1 MGIQDREYYRRWLRG
16 DSQPK
21 RPPSPSP
28 PSPRT
33 PYRPRAAPPRTPST
47 PGYLVRQQREQR
59 RRRNKLALL
68 FVALLAIAAGIW
80 ALNNYGVLDSLFS
93 DDASGTSEAAADDA
107 GGSAGT
113 GAESTESPAAGNAS
127 PGSLNEAGSTPA
139 AGNRSAVAPP
149 TETPPAE
156 CPDQA
161 EVADLD
167 ADAEFPT
174 YIVKTGDT
182 MSAISRRIGIPVHAL
197 IALNPDVDPDIIHA
211 GDVLRIGTDAPRM
224 LEPRPRSGIEP
235 DEMADLQWLALSL
248 VNDARQAEG
257 LRQVT
262 LGTNLAP
269 QGHAED
275 MAEHCFLSHWGTT
288 GLKPYMR
295 YSLAGG
301 VQANAENVSGSSFCP
316 DNPSRYAQKPLP
328 EKAREA
334 FEGLMNSPG
343 HRANILRPQHRVLH
357 LGMAY
362 RAPNFWLVQHF
373 SGRYAAFAQLP
384 EIANGR
390 LSFDMSACN
399 GAQISN
405 DDLGVQV
412 RYDPLPAPLTPGQLQ
427 RTSCYSKGGTL
438 AQLRPPIR
446 WPRSWFMS
454 YDERDWFMQTGS
466 ECLDPRTLSRALPP
480 AQSYEEAASL
490 KDAETSRLLALPEIG
505 YWITADQWDVD
516 DGNVR
521 VTADLSTLSRLENK
535 GVYTI
540 VIWGTVGG
548 ERVPIAEYS
557 IIAD

>member
-59 RRRNKLALL
+59 RRRNKFALL
-68 FVALLAIAAGIW
+68 FVVLLAIAAGIW
-80 ALNNYGVLDSLFS
+80 ALNNYGVLDALFGGS
-93 DDASGTSEAAADDA
+93 GNGTSETAPSSGDTAATDA
-107 GGSAGT
+107 GESSSTAATRTTGT
-113 GAESTESPAAGNAS
+113 DSTQPSGTDNTSPSSQNQ
-127 PGSLNEAGSTPA
+127 AGSTPP
-139 AGNRSAVAPP
+139 AGNDSTQPPATDDASPNNPNETGSTPAGSNDNAVAPP
-149 TETPPAE
+149 AEAEIPPPAE
-156 CPDQA
+156 CPDPA
-161 EVADLD
+161 EVATS
-167 ADAEFPT
+167 ADST
-174 YIVKTGDT
+174 
-182 MSAISRRIGIPVHAL
+182 AI
-197 IALNPDVDPDIIHA
+197 
-211 GDVLRIGTDAPRM
+211 
-224 LEPRPRSGIEP
+224 EPPASGIEGG
-235 DEMADLQWLALSL
+235 ELSS
-248 VNDARQAEG
+248 
-257 LRQVT
+257 LRQLVLDLT
-262 LGTNLAP
+262 NSARRSAGLQPVRLGANLAP
-269 QGHAED
+269 QEHAED

-405 DDLGVQV
+405 DDLSVQV

-454 YDERDWFMQTGS
+454 YDERDWFLQTGS

-490 KDAETSRLLALPEIG
+490 KDSETSRLLALPEIG

>member
-33 PYRPRAAPPRTPST
+33 PYRPRAAPDRTPST
-47 PGYLVRQQREQR
+47 PGYLVRQQRQQRER
-59 RRRNKLALL
+59 RRRLIKFAFL
-68 FVALLAIAAGIW
+68 FVVLLAIAAGIW
-80 ALNNYGVLDSLFS
+80 ALNNYGVLDGLFS
-93 DDASGTSEAAADDA
+93 EDASGTSEAAADDA

-316 DNPSRYAQKPLP
+316 DDPSRYAQKPLP
-328 EKAREA
+328 EEARAA

-373 SGRYAAFAQLP
+373 SGHYAAFAQLP

-427 RTSCYSKGGTL
+427 RTACYSSGH
-438 AQLRPPIR
+438 AIAALRPPLGR
-446 WPRSWFMS
+446 NRFYTEHDFTLPA
-454 YDERDWFMQTGS
+454 S
-466 ECLDPRTLSRALPP
+466 ECLDPYSLEPDLP
-480 AQSYEEAASL
+480 AARSYKEA
-490 KDAETSRLLALPEIG
+490 DLLDLEARSGQPSTDQLG
-505 YWITADQWDVD
+505 VWITADLWAAE
-516 DGNVR
+516 NSRVR
-521 VTADLSTLSRLENK
+521 VDADIEALLDAAGS

-540 VIWGTVGG
+540 VIWGSVGG
-548 ERVPIAEYS
+548 ESVPIAEYS